1 MAVPIKARPA
11 VAEKVIV
18 LADDYARWIVASL
31 PQAESEQMLTEGIS
45 GALLSFFA
53 DAVSAVANE

>member
-1 MAVPIKARPA
+1 
-11 VAEKVIV
+11 VAEKVVV

-31 PQAESEQMLTEGIS
+31 PTAESETMLHAGIS

-53 DAVSAVANE
+53 DAVSTVTHE